1 MSKRVYLSIDISVI
15 PEQEDTPVSL
25 RIQVSAATVKAL
37 HTRLQ
42 QAYLKDDVRVVR
54 RTTVLIDLLVH
65 HVPMAV
71 LCERWRLS
79 VSCLYDWQK
88 AFLLRGLDS
97 LISRHSGGRPEKLT
111 PSQKK
116 RLVELIEAG
125 PLVVGCET
133 ACWNSVLIRV
143 LIWREFGV
151 LYNRHYVCTLLHNL
165 GFSFQKARFVSDH
178 LDAAKRLAWL
188 QDKWPAIVGAA
199 KRCKGLIL
207 FEDEASFAQWGSLS
221 YTWARR
227 GHQPEVPTSG
237 KRKGYKVF
245 GAIEYFSGRLFYRGI
260 EGRFNSESYQGFLQ
274 MIMAQTSEHLFLI
287 HDGARY
293 HTSAATQAFLAAHS
307 DRITEHPL
315 PSYSPDYNPIE
326 YLWKKTKQ
334 RATHNKY
341 FNEFTALT
349 VSVDKAL
356 AYFATH
362 PEEVRGLSLAFM
374 CRVRYL
380 PLRTISSPS
389 GLWRLSYIP
398 FPTTHPHCRPSSMR
412 HLSSHSRWNGSPP
425 AFLRSPDAWKSFVT
439 AWMTTW

>member
-1 MSKRVYLSIDISVI
+1 M
-15 PEQEDTPVSL
+15 SL
-25 RIQVSAATVKAL
+25 RIQLSHATVKAL
-37 HTRLQ
+37 HSRLQ
-42 QAYLKDDVRVVR
+42 HAYQCDDVRLVR
-54 RTTVLIDLLVH
+54 RTTVMIDLLVH
-65 HVPMAV
+65 HVPVSV
-71 LCERWRLS
+71 LCERWGLS
-79 VSCLYDWQK
+79 PSCLYDWQK
-88 AFLLRGLDS
+88 AFVLRGMNS
-97 LISRHSGGRPEKLT
+97 LVYHHSGGRPSKLT
-111 PSQKK
+111 PRQKK

-133 ACWNSVLIRV
+133 ACWDAVLIRV

-188 QDKWPAIVGAA
+188 EEKWPAILRAA
-199 KRCKGLIL
+199 KRQGGLIL

-245 GAIEYFSGRLFYRGI
+245 GAIEYFSGRLFSQGI
-260 EGRFNSESYQGFLQ
+260 EGRFNSEHYQTFLQ
-274 MIMAQTSEHLFLI
+274 MILDQTTAHVFLI

-293 HTSAATQAFLAAHS
+293 HTSASTQAFLAAHS
-307 DRITEHPL
+307 DRLTAHPL

-326 YLWKKTKQ
+326 YLWKQTKQ

-341 FNEFTALT
+341 FKAFVELT

-362 PEEVRGLSLAFM
+362 PDTVLGLFGRYCEE
-374 CRVRYL
+374 
-380 PLRTISSPS
+380 S
-389 GLWRLSYIP
+389 GLTLKQ
-398 FPTTHPHCRPSSMR
+398 
-412 HLSSHSRWNGSPP
+412 
-425 AFLRSPDAWKSFVT
+425 AA
-439 AWMTTW
+439 